1 MPKNVF
7 RQIHNTG
14 HPMAKKA
21 AKATTAA
28 VEEIPS
34 HKLAVSMSKSGP
46 FLSEMTAY
54 GPLAV
59 DKLAVGIQIDF
70 AGTQVVSSYVM
81 LRQEGVPQIYV
92 WQGDVPPT
100 IESRVDSINGHTFEV
115 AVMCEAAE
123 LHKYLAKHAQ
133 IGPDTLKSILLAAL
147 TQWNDTQDQVDE
159 SGLPDDGEYHEV
171 GELVPEDYE
180 PPFQKEP
187 AAKPAKEKKGKT
199 AKNKG
204 GFYDVPQETAEIL
217 KVGEFDPA
225 DQPPEPVEPADED
238 TLDEEDEL
246 EDDETEFEEESEDEL
261 EEVYEYADGEETEFE
276 EDPDSESDDDL
287 EDADPDTDDSEEFDE
302 DEESEDDED
311 DLEMTIKL
319 LSQAKTMEQLMEYG
333 TQLGLPTS
341 QLKKRTTVTDLKKFL
356 IKYVSEQ

>member
-1 MPKNVF
+1 
-7 RQIHNTG
+7 
-14 HPMAKKA
+14 MAKKA

-59 DKLAVGIQIDF
+59 DKLAIGIQIDF

-81 LRQEGVPQIYV
+81 LRQEGVPQIHV

-180 PPFQKEP
+180 PPFQEEP

-225 DQPPEPVEPADED
+225 DQPPEPADED

-287 EDADPDTDDSEEFDE
+287 EDADPDTGDSEEFDE

>member
-1 MPKNVF
+1 
-7 RQIHNTG
+7 
-14 HPMAKKA
+14 MAKKA

-34 HKLAVSMSKSGP
+34 HKLAVSMGKSGP

-59 DKLAVGIQIDF
+59 DKLTVGIQIDF

-81 LRQEGVPQIYV
+81 LRQEGLPQIQV

-100 IESRVDSINGHTFEV
+100 TESRVDSINGHTFEV
-115 AVMCEAAE
+115 AVMCEASE
-123 LHKYLAKHAQ
+123 LQKYLAKNTQ
-133 IGPDTLKSILLAAL
+133 LSPESLKPIILSAL
-147 TQWNDTQDQVDE
+147 VEWNEELDQTDE

-171 GELVPEDYE
+171 GELVPTDYE
-180 PPFQKEP
+180 PPFEE
-187 AAKPAKEKKGKT
+187 KPETKPTKEKKGKT

-225 DQPPEPVEPADED
+225 DQPAEVADED

-246 EDDETEFEEESEDEL
+246 EDDETEFEEESEEELEEEL
-261 EEVYEYADGEETEFE
+261 EEVYEYADGAETEFE
-276 EDPDSESDDDL
+276 DDEESESDDEL
-287 EDADPDTDDSEEFDE
+287 EDSDLDTED
-302 DEESEDDED
+302 DEESEDDAESDEDED

-319 LSQAKTMEQLMEYG
+319 ISQAKTMDQLMEYG
-333 TQLGLPTS
+333 NQLGLPTS
-341 QLKKRTTVTDLKKFL
+341 QLKKRTTVPDIKKFL